1 MDIKLITGDINKIKA
16 DALIVGVFED
26 VEGSVYEKDLDKALS
41 NSVGDLRKKKEI
53 KGKTS
58 ELTVIHSMGRVA
70 AAKVAVLG
78 LGKKNILDANKL
90 RSAVADA
97 IRSLQRKNNLE
108 IALALPDVGLVGKE
122 IGRVT
127 AEAAYLGSYSFRKH
141 LTKESDYGDLKSLD
155 VLSELNLDKDEFGKG
170 VLKGSLVGQA
180 VVLARDMG
188 NEPSNFMTPQDMAET
203 AERVGKESSFKVEVL
218 ERREMEK
225 LGMGGLLG
233 VSKASFDK
241 NPPKLIIM
249 RYKGRDDE
257 GWDLALVGK
266 GLTFD
271 TGGISIKPA
280 DKMEDMKFDMCG
292 GAATIAAM
300 GAIAKLKYKVNII
313 AAVPAT
319 ENMPDGGAYKP
330 GDVLKMFTGKTV
342 EVISTDAEGRLI
354 LADALGYINKEKP
367 AAIVRKD
374 GLFETITESGKRI
387 ESDLVIIG
395 IGVTPETRLAR
406 SAALEIGNGVIVN
419 SYLQTSRPDI
429 YAAGDNA
436 QFPYQALGQAMRV
449 EHWDNALNQ
458 GKWAGRNMAGA
469 HEPYSY
475 MPYFFSD
482 LFEFGYEAV
491 GEVDSSLETFADWQK
506 ENDTGVVY
514 YLKNSKVRGA
524 LMCNVWNQVAL
535 ARQLIQKA
543 EPMTPAG
550 LQGAIL

>member
-367 AAIVRKD
+367 AAIVDMATLTGACVIALGMITTAAITNNQLLVEKVIKAGALAGERIWQLPGYDEYKEQYKSD
-374 GLFETITESGKRI
+374 YADFKNIGGRPAGTITAGLF
-387 ESDLVIIG
+387 
-395 IGVTPETRLAR
+395 
-406 SAALEIGNGVIVN
+406 
-419 SYLQTSRPDI
+419 
-429 YAAGDNA
+429 
-436 QFPYQALGQAMRV
+436 LG
-449 EHWDNALNQ
+449 
-458 GKWAGRNMAGA
+458 
-469 HEPYSY
+469 
-475 MPYFFSD
+475 
-482 LFEFGYEAV
+482 EFV
-491 GEVDSSLETFADWQK
+491 GETPWVHLDIAGTAYGEK
-506 ENDTGVVY
+506 EKGHITKGGSGVP
-514 YLKNSKVRGA
+514 
-524 LMCNVWNQVAL
+524 VATLINL
-535 ARQLIQKA
+535 AEMLA
-543 EPMTPAG
+543 ES
-550 LQGAIL
+550 